1 MPLSDIIS
9 KEPIIATPSAQDLA
23 NSPEEWKNRFDFHV
37 ATYVAMPDIETRWN
51 AILSNLKKKRSATG
65 LIYADTGYGK
75 TSTAVSL
82 WKSAEE
88 NEIVAVP
95 PFIWNSLADMLTA
108 THGWVCYR
116 LSETRPDLI
125 PDLEE
130 KRRTVVEIDE
140 KTLIQRMMHEDEI
153 AREQASKAIERL
165 KTEGRLRDV
174 LSPRQLLDYLRFA
187 TETLLK
193 ADYKGL
199 LILPDEF
206 ELFESLDTA
215 QNFNNLKDFIYDIH
229 FEAKLPLGCVT
240 FTYRRTHA
248 DIDRRGKHILARFDK
263 PKNSRFDLEQ
273 FYGQTEFAT
282 HLWEKLA
289 TSCGLSHAERNA
301 IDADV
306 LNALGQFLRHSRA
319 RELMSGPRS
328 VVSTFNRAARHYT
341 EHERPYSIFDF
352 CEDYLSGYIT
362 YANQETESL
371 RAHTQIMELPPIN
384 NDESRKLVK
393 LLCVHPEGIP
403 KALFQKH
410 AISDATRERIVQG
423 LLGQHV
429 ITKVTGPTLTCYRDD
444 LLGVDKLNEILK
456 LLKDSFNPMDS
467 TAHNNAV
474 SAFREHVLP
483 AILTLKKGREGWS
496 ITHEDQGIPWTVD
509 LEGTVLR
516 EYPDRTLTVNIGT
529 KREATLLS
537 SDSQFRIQF
546 IFDVTC
552 DTVANSCEVSTN
564 GLRFQFN
571 MQKSI
576 NPQEIPA
583 EIGKLGEL
591 FLPASI
597 TPLLLLSILDFFD
610 QPPTVD
616 IVERENQKTE
626 VNFLKERILN
636 ELIGYFFSPQ
646 LKAVTVYE
654 GPELATDFASIRAG
668 KNFVE
673 EILRVLIPKQF
684 PNYSALAVSNGWK
697 RYLRTYQAA
706 LSKADTSGKKQGIE
720 PIKIL
725 NKEIPELL
733 SMGQMAAFR
742 NFHRDAGQNLLRI
755 DEIDS
760 SGNTVREKI
769 EPRNNN
775 TTVAIYF
782 TLHPFEKWLVER
794 LENSSKTISVDGKQV
809 NAMESTHLY
818 QEANKLGYLDEEVEA
833 LIDILKARGI
843 VDKQQVRGI
852 EYVYL
857 VDKFINFN
865 ELKSKLGGLEKTID
879 FAKSKGFTY
888 QCENLSSAQA
898 LAQKSGIE
906 NDEVQ
911 KDALRQ
917 HLNSAENTLK
927 GKRAEW
933 VKIEYDKLRL
943 KINELQTLCLEVPP
957 LLEQTTGYPL
967 TEFSEI
973 LFFSVQPEVKS
984 AYTKISAQIRKI
996 QVEIRDTCNAKI
1008 GASQADATPQNA
1020 INIAI
1025 QLRDYRFRVDT
1036 DITELQQ
1043 GGKNAGELFS
1053 LFQEWRTLASQVE
1066 NDKQL
1071 MAHNAK
1077 DTEVQNLIER
1087 FDDVQRKIR
1096 QHLADKRLNLKEV
1109 LGNHEH
1115 FKVQISGIK
1124 VEFNWFLNAKEKA
1137 FIAYQANIE
1146 KLLAELIAKP
1156 HVGVKWNPADRDGCY
1171 RETREKGV
1179 EKLRDFVD
1187 TAQSQLDNVTRAL
1200 LNPIKIYAVPDP
1212 LKANAIHLRQDV
1224 EQYAKEFQE
1233 IRPKLITEN
1242 VDQELSSLADWI
1254 SELVSLREKSGP
1266 LYKRWAKIESDM
1278 TAFKTHLSP
1287 STQRLHDAVNPLLD
1301 DGTFNSPV
1309 EIIERLEELYQLRS
1323 KP

>member
-1 MPLSDIIS
+1 MPLSDIIA
-9 KEPIIATPSAQDLA
+9 KEPIITTPSAQDLA

-37 ATYVAMPDIETRWN
+37 ATYVVIPDIETRWN

-82 WKSAEE
+82 WKSAEK

-95 PFIWNSLADMLTA
+95 PFTWNNLADMLTA
-108 THGWVCYR
+108 AHRWICYR

-130 KRRTVVEIDE
+130 KHRTVVEIDE
-140 KTLIQRMMHEDEI
+140 KILIQRMMHEDGL

-165 KTEGRLRDV
+165 KIEGRLRDV

-215 QNFNNLKDFIYDIH
+215 QNFNNLRDFI
-229 FEAKLPLGCVT
+229 FEIYSEEKLPLGCVT

-248 DIDRRGKHILARFDK
+248 DIDRRQKHILARFNK
-263 PKNSRFDLEQ
+263 PEGSLIDLEQ

-282 HLWEKLA
+282 HLWGKLA
-289 TSCGLSHAERNA
+289 TSRELTHAERNA

-306 LNALGQFLRHSRA
+306 LNALGQFLRHSRS

-328 VVSTFNRAARHYT
+328 VVRTFNRAAQHYT
-341 EHERPYSIFDF
+341 EHKCPYSIFDF
-352 CEDYLSGYIT
+352 CADYLSGHIT

-371 RAHTQIMELPPIN
+371 KAHTQIMELLPLN
-384 NDESRKLVK
+384 NDESQKLVR

-403 KALFQKH
+403 KALFPKH
-410 AISDATRERIVQG
+410 AISDATRERTIQD

-456 LLKDSFNPMDS
+456 LLKDSFYPMDS

-474 SAFREHVLP
+474 RAFRAHLLP
-483 AILTLKKGREGWS
+483 AILTLKKRREGWS
-496 ITHEDQGIPWTVD
+496 ITHENSGSPWTVD
-509 LEGTVLR
+509 LNGTVLR
-516 EYPDRTLTVNIGT
+516 QYPDRTLTVDIQKKNN
-529 KREATLLS
+529 EATLLS
-537 SDSQFRIQF
+537 SDSQLRVQF
-546 IFDVTC
+546 ILDPSGESN
-552 DTVANSCEVSTN
+552 NSCYITTN
-564 GLRFQFN
+564 RLKFQFN

-583 EIGKLGEL
+583 EIGRLGEL
-591 FLPASI
+591 FLPNSI

-610 QPPTVD
+610 QESTVSM
-616 IVERENQKTE
+616 VERENQKTE

-646 LKAVTVYE
+646 LKAVAVYE
-654 GPELATDFASIRAG
+654 GPELATDFASIPAG

-697 RYLRTYQAA
+697 RYLGTYQAA
-706 LSKADTSGKKQGIE
+706 LSKVHTSGEKQGIE
-720 PIKIL
+720 PIKTL
-725 NKEIPELL
+725 NKEIPELF
-733 SMGQMAAFR
+733 SMGQMTAFQT
-742 NFHRDAGQNLLRI
+742 FYKDAGQNLLRI

-760 SGNTVREKI
+760 SGNTVRKGI

-794 LENSSKTISVDGKQV
+794 LEKSSKTISVNGKQV

-818 QEANKLGYLDEEVEA
+818 QEANKLGYLDEEVKA

-843 VDKQQVRGI
+843 VDRQTVKGI

-857 VDKFINFN
+857 VERFINFN
-865 ELKSKLGGLEKTID
+865 DLKSKLEDLEAIVD
-879 FAKSKGFTY
+879 LAKSNGFTY

-898 LAQKSGIE
+898 LARKSGIE

-933 VKIEYDKLRL
+933 VKIEYDKLKL
-943 KINELQTLCLEVPP
+943 KINHLETLRLEVPP
-957 LLEQTTGYPL
+957 LLEQMSGYPL

-973 LFFSVQPEVKS
+973 LFFSVQPKVKS
-984 AYTKISAQIRKI
+984 AYTKISDQIRKI
-996 QVEIRDTCNAKI
+996 QVEIRDTRNAKI
-1008 GASQADATPQNA
+1008 GAYQADATPQNA

-1043 GGKNAGELFS
+1043 SGKNAGELFS

-1096 QHLADKRLNLKEV
+1096 QHLADKRLSLKEV
-1109 LGNHEH
+1109 LGNYEH

-1137 FIAYQANIE
+1137 FIAYQASIE
-1146 KLLAELIAKP
+1146 KLLAESELIDKP

-1171 RETREKGV
+1171 RETREKAV
-1179 EKLRDFVD
+1179 EKLRDVVD
-1187 TAQSQLDNVTRAL
+1187 TAQSRLDNVTRSL
-1200 LNPIKIYAVPDP
+1200 LNPIEIYAVPDP
-1212 LKANAIHLRQDV
+1212 LKASAIQLRQDV

-1242 VDQELSSLADWI
+1242 VDQELSSLAGWI
-1254 SELVSLREKSGP
+1254 SELVSLRKEGEP
-1266 LYKRWAKIESDM
+1266 IYKRWEKIESDM

-1309 EIIERLEELYQLRS
+1309 EIIERLEELYQLR
-1323 KP
+1323 